1 MDFFTCQSRPSIL
14 NCQDILMLC
23 RHIRVLTCCAG
34 AMGLLGFLVI
44 SFCFLQ
50 LLKRLLSNHAMGLC
64 DGDVCRLVIRVIL
77 RICDIFIPRKSKCV
91 AIYVIAFNNTKNN
104 VIKNITTY

>member
-23 RHIRVLTCCAG
+23 RLI
-34 AMGLLGFLVI
+34 LVI

-50 LLKRLLSNHAMGLC
+50 KRKRMLSKYAMGLR

-77 RICDIFIPRKSKCV
+77 RICDMFLPRKSKCV
-91 AIYVIAFNNTKNN
+91 ANYVIAFNNTKNN
-104 VIKNITTY
+104 VNKKA